1 MKVAVIGGGASGVLA
16 ALRIKFNNKDIDV
29 TIFEKNNKLLKKVG
43 MTGNGRC
50 NLGNNN
56 ISSDFFYNG
65 KIVDEIKK
73 MGYERKSL
81 EFFEELGLFT
91 ISDSAGRI
99 YPKSNQA
106 ITVVELLNKELFY
119 RGVNVRLNS
128 NVDNIR
134 VLDDKK
140 FKINDEIFDFVIL
153 CSGTNAGISNEGIAL
168 IDKLPIKKN
177 EFKPALVGF
186 KVLED
191 VSSLFGVK
199 ATAKVTLGNRESM
212 GEVIFKED
220 GINGICLMDL
230 SLFYD
235 GSSKDLVIDFL
246 EDYSFDDLKRV
257 IDRKIKND
265 PYVHL
270 HNIMFGSVNNK
281 LLGFFNQGYPNVK
294 VKTLDTEVL
303 NSYLKNF
310 KEFKLTIKDTYEIK
324 NAQVCKGG
332 ISLDEVELFESKK
345 IPGLF
350 ICGET
355 LDVAGICGGYNLW
368 FAFTSGIMVADKIC
382 K

>member
-1 MKVAVIGGGASGVLA
+1 MKVCVVGGGASGVLA
-16 ALRIKFNNKDIDV
+16 ALRIKFNSKDIDV
-29 TIFEKNNKLLKKVG
+29 TIFEKNNKLLKKVS

-56 ISSDFFYNG
+56 ISGDFFYNRQ
-65 KIVDEIKK
+65 IVDEIKE

-81 EFFEELGLFT
+81 EFFEEIGLFT
-91 ISDSAGRI
+91 ITDSAGRI

-128 NVDNIR
+128 NVEDIKI
-134 VLDDKK
+134 LDDKK
-140 FKINDEIFDFVIL
+140 FKINDEIFDYVIL
-153 CSGTNAGISNEGIAL
+153 CIGTNAGISNDSSTIL
-168 IDKLPIKKN
+168 NNLPLKKN
-177 EFKPALVGF
+177 QFKPALVGF

-199 ATAKVTLGNRESM
+199 ATAKVTLGNRETI

-220 GINGICLMDL
+220 GINGICVMDL

-246 EDYSFDDLKRV
+246 EDYSFEDLKKV
-257 IDRKIKND
+257 IERKIKND

-281 LLGFFNQGYPNVK
+281 LLGYFNKNYPNVR
-294 VKTLDTEVL
+294 VKALDTTVL

-310 KEFKLTIKDTYEIK
+310 KEFKLTIADTYEIK
-324 NAQVCKGG
+324 NAQICKGG
-332 ISLDEVELFESKK
+332 ISLDEVKSFESKK

-350 ICGET
+350 ICGEA